1 MNLKIAYQGVPGA
14 YSHIACQNV
23 YPNQQYIP
31 HLSFAEAM
39 NAVQTGT
46 VDLAMIP
53 VENSNAGRVSD
64 VHFLLPETGL
74 HIVGEYFLRIEHMLL
89 GLKGSKLDDIKTASS
104 HPQAL
109 AQCSGFLQLHHIQP
123 VQRIDTALSCQDII
137 NAQDKTK
144 AAIASKLAGEIYG
157 LDILQPNI
165 ENARNIHAFI
175 QSLNLPHKNDKLD
188 AQAIARFGTER
199 QPKPTNRPSKTI
211 LIIREL
217 SRERTALIK
226 ARVDLENRRD
236 TLTSPI
242 VRKINAQTLATL
254 TTQIEKI
261 DREIK
266 ACVVQDEELLSEVHI
281 MTTMPGV
288 SFISAYSILAEIGSL
303 KQYSAKEL
311 SSLSGLAPRIVE
323 SGSSVHSSYLSRK
336 SSGRLRQ
343 ILYLDSVPG
352 VPKIP
357 VLQEFHQRLIGKGK
371 KKMTARCAC
380 MRKMLLIL
388 RSMVVHN
395 TPFNENFPNNLR
407 KGLDF

>member
-1 MNLKIAYQGVPGA
+1 MASRTVNVTQKQEDASMESRESFWVGFDVGKNSFSAALDCHGKNIRAKITSLPCRDFKRTPEGVEQFFLWAKKTIPGHDIRIVMETTGC
-14 YSHIACQNV
+14 YSQ
-23 YPNQQYIP
+23 
-31 HLSFAEAM
+31 HLTDWI
-39 NAVQTGT
+39 N
-46 VDLAMIP
+46 
-53 VENSNAGRVSD
+53 
-64 VHFLLPETGL
+64 
-74 HIVGEYFLRIEHMLL
+74 
-89 GLKGSKLDDIKTASS
+89 
-104 HPQAL
+104 
-109 AQCSGFLQLHHIQP
+109 QLHP
-123 VQRIDTALSCQDII
+123 
-137 NAQDKTK
+137 
-144 AAIASKLAGEIYG
+144 EISVT
-157 LDILQPNI
+157 I

-175 QSLNLPHKNDKLD
+175 QSLNLPHKTDKLD

-199 QPKPTNRPSKTI
+199 HPKPTNRPSKTI
-211 LIIREL
+211 LSIREL

-226 ARVDLENRRD
+226 ARVNLENRRD
-236 TLTSPI
+236 TLTSPV

-311 SSLSGLAPRIVE
+311 SALSGLAPRIIE
-323 SGSSVHSSYLSRK
+323 SGSSVHSSYLSRR

-380 MRKMLLIL
+380 MRKMFLIL

-395 TPFNENFPNNLR
+395 TPFNGKFPNNQR

>member
-1 MNLKIAYQGVPGA
+1 MDREKETSWAGFDVGKNSFVAALDYHSENVRSKITALPSHEFKRTPEGLEQFFRWVKKIVPNCDIRIVMETTGC
-14 YSHIACQNV
+14 YSQ
-23 YPNQQYIP
+23 
-31 HLSFAEAM
+31 HLTDWI
-39 NAVQTGT
+39 N
-46 VDLAMIP
+46 
-53 VENSNAGRVSD
+53 
-64 VHFLLPETGL
+64 
-74 HIVGEYFLRIEHMLL
+74 
-89 GLKGSKLDDIKTASS
+89 
-104 HPQAL
+104 
-109 AQCSGFLQLHHIQP
+109 QLHP
-123 VQRIDTALSCQDII
+123 EVSVT
-137 NAQDKTK
+137 
-144 AAIASKLAGEIYG
+144 
-157 LDILQPNI
+157 I

-175 QSLNLPHKNDKLD
+175 QSLNLPHKTDKLD

-199 QPKPTNRPSKTI
+199 QPNPTNRPSKTI
-211 LIIREL
+211 LTIREL

-226 ARVDLENRRD
+226 ARVDLQNRRD

-242 VRKINAQTLATL
+242 VRRINAQTLATL

-261 DREIK
+261 DKEIK

-303 KQYSAKEL
+303 KQYTAKEL
-311 SSLSGLAPRIVE
+311 SSLSGLAPRILE
-323 SGSSVHSSYLSRK
+323 SGSSVHSSYLSRR

-357 VLQEFHQRLIGKGK
+357 ALQEFHQRLISKGK

-380 MRKMLLIL
+380 MRKMLLML
-388 RSMVVHN
+388 RSMVIHN
-395 TPFNENFPNNLR
+395 TPFNESFQEIHQ